1 MSENKATA
9 RKLSGPRMKEESFI
23 RTTYVATPE
32 HGVSVDDLQCPE
44 YWAHVAPQLKPGDL
58 VHVFPEDGTFWAEV
72 LVLAVSRAAAKVKLL
87 REYKLTSNAQAPE
100 EDAEYRLKFAG
111 PHAKWRVERVS
122 DSEVMKDGMTKDE
135 AQKYL
140 DSHVK
145 AMAA

>member
-9 RKLSGPRMKEESFI
+9 RKLSGPRMKEESFV
-23 RTTYVATPE
+23 RTSYVATPE
-32 HGVSVDDLQCPE
+32 HGVTVDDLRCPE

-58 VHVFPEDGTFWAEV
+58 VTVFPEDGTFWAE
-72 LVLAVSRAAAKVKLL
+72 LLILSVSRAAAQVKLL
-87 REYKLTSNAQAPE
+87 REYALTSTRAPE
-100 EDAEYRLKFAG
+100 DGAEYRLKFAG

-122 DSEVMKDGMTKDE
+122 DDEVVKDGMTKEE